1 MKALLSQQLIE
12 QIVEE
17 VLAQLQ
23 GQTTPSAAHIE
34 LPKIQPQEQLQDI
47 TSQQVK
53 GIPLLQHPQDP
64 EGLARMKTKTSARI
78 GVGRAG
84 PRLNTQTL
92 LTLRADHAIAR
103 DAVFSQVD
111 SALLERLGLPSF
123 TTRCSDK
130 NIHLTRPDL
139 GREFEPETLKAIVDY
154 CGKNAD
160 VLIIASDG
168 LSSKAIEANLPDI
181 LPILTQ
187 GLTSRGLKLAKPIFV
202 RFGRVPAQD
211 HIAEA
216 TGAKVVCTLIGE
228 RPGLA
233 TAESMSAYIAYEA
246 KVGMPEARRTVVS
259 NIHGGG
265 VPAVEAGA
273 YIAELI
279 AKILAAKASGVDF
292 KQ

>member
-1 MKALLSQQLIE
+1 MLSEALIE
-12 QIVEE
+12 TIVAQ
-17 VLAQLQ
+17 VLAQLEAQ
-23 GQTTPSAAHIE
+23 AAPGTAPAPPPE
-34 LPKIQPQEQLQDI
+34 QPFCLRDI
-47 TSQQVK
+47 TSPQVK
-53 GIPLLQHPQDP
+53 DTPLLAAPQDYD
-64 EGLARMKTKTSARI
+64 GLLRMKGKTTARI

-84 PRLNTQTL
+84 ARLNTQTL

-111 SALLERLGLPSF
+111 PALLERLGLPSF
-123 TTRCSDK
+123 TTRCGDK

-139 GREFEPETLKAIVDY
+139 GREFDPETLEAITRH
-154 CGKNAD
+154 CGKNTD
-160 VLIIASDG
+160 VLILASDG
-168 LSSKAIEANLPDI
+168 LSSRAIEANLADI
-181 LPILTQ
+181 LPILTE
-187 GLTSRGLKLAKPIFV
+187 GLTARGLKLAKPFFV

-233 TAESMSAYIAYEA
+233 TAESMSAYIAYQA
-246 KVGMPEARRTVVS
+246 TVGMPEARRTVVS

-265 VPAVEAGA
+265 VSAVEAGA

-279 AKILAAKASGVDF
+279 AKIAAAKASGVDL